1 MNDLDERVRQRAHRL
16 WVEEGCPEGRSDIH
30 WQKARE
36 LVAIEDNHKA
46 TLKPAPDPE
55 RPGREPVEPLA
66 AVENAGEFPT
76 LTDQGEERAA
86 PTGRVAAAKAKGP
99 LKSEAPKPASA
110 RPKTAPKPKAEPSA
124 KGKPGRPR

>member
-36 LVAIEDNHKA
+36 LVAIEDNQKS

-66 AVENAGEFPT
+66 AVANAGEFPT
-76 LTDQGEERAA
+76 LTDQGEGRAA
-86 PTGRVAAAKAKGP
+86 PARRAAAATAKRP
-99 LKSEAPKPASA
+99 VKSTAPKPAPGRA
-110 RPKTAPKPKAEPSA
+110 KAPPKAEPSA
-124 KGKPGRPR
+124 KGKPSRPR

>member
-1 MNDLDERVRQRAHRL
+1 MDDFNERVRQRAHRL
-16 WVEEGCPEGRSDIH
+16 WVEEGYPEGRSEIH

-36 LVAIEDNHKA
+36 LVAIEDNQKT

-66 AVENAGEFPT
+66 SVENAGEFPT

-86 PTGRVAAAKAKGP
+86 PTRRAAAAKAKGP
-99 LKSEAPKPASA
+99 LKSEVPKPASGRA
-110 RPKTAPKPKAEPSA
+110 KAPPKAEPPA
-124 KGKPGRPR
+124 KGKPSRPR